1 MVVTPDASA
10 PRPRQVTLAASL
22 VIAGSLLLLASVFE
36 RLATLRSL
44 ESRTSIEQFLS
55 RPPGSDLGLGLESV
69 LDLIRVVAMVGG
81 ALAAAA
87 AILGYHV
94 LKRNKGARIG
104 LAVLA
109 VPLFLTGAT
118 SGGFLATFVAVSIA
132 MLWLP
137 PARDWFT
144 GRSTSSVRPTRS
156 APTAAVPRPGPPQS
170 VSSSPPPWTGFGQG
184 TPYAAVPPARPAQPP
199 RPVRPGAVLAA
210 CVITWACCAAAAMFG
225 LLLLMVLAVDPAGL
239 FTELHRQNPELSR
252 DVSDSMLESTAWVS
266 GIVSVL
272 WSVVSAGLAVL
283 VFRRVRWAAY
293 GLIASAGLVAVLCLA
308 ASLVSPVLVLPGVLA
323 AAAAVLLL
331 QGRAHRWLSG
341 REEPWRPAA

>member
-1 MVVTPDASA
+1 MTPDASA
-10 PRPRQVTLAASL
+10 PRPRQVTLAAAL

-44 ESRTSIEQFLS
+44 DSRTSIQQFLS
-55 RPPGSDLGLGLESV
+55 RPPGSDLGISLESV
-69 LDLIRVVAMVGG
+69 LDLLRVVAMLGG

-94 LKRNKGARIG
+94 LKRNRGARVG

-137 PARDWFT
+137 PAREWFT
-144 GRSTSSVRPTRS
+144 GRSGSPARPERSRAS
-156 APTAAVPRPGPPQS
+156 APATTPGPPQS
-170 VSSSPPPWTGFGQG
+170 VSSSPPPWNGYGRA
-184 TPYAAVPPARPAQPP
+184 TPYAAPPPAHPVQPPQPARP
-199 RPVRPGAVLAA
+199 RAVLVA
-210 CVITWACCAAAAMFG
+210 CVITWACCALAAMFG
-225 LLLLMVLAVDPAGL
+225 LLLVMVMTVDADGL
-239 FTELHRQNPELSR
+239 FTELHRQNPQLTQ
-252 DVSDSMLESTAWVS
+252 DVSDGMLEATAWVS
-266 GIVSVL
+266 GIVAVR

-293 GLIASAGLVAVLCLA
+293 GLVASAGLVALMCLVGSVA
-308 ASLVSPVLVLPGVLA
+308 SPVLVLPGVLA

-331 QGRAHRWLSG
+331 QGPAHRWLSG
-341 REEPWRPAA
+341 REESWRPSA

>member
-1 MVVTPDASA
+1 
-10 PRPRQVTLAASL
+10 VTLAASL

-36 RLATLRSL
+36 RLTTLRSL
-44 ESRTSIEQFLS
+44 ESRTSIQEFLE
-55 RPPGSDLGLGLESV
+55 RPPGSDLGIGLEAV
-69 LDLIRVVAMVGG
+69 LDLLRVVAMVGG
-81 ALAAAA
+81 ALSAAA

-137 PARDWFT
+137 PAREWFT
-144 GRSTSSVRPTRS
+144 GRSASAARPPRS
-156 APTAAVPRPGPPQS
+156 TARAAVPRPGPPQA
-170 VSSSPPPWTGFGQG
+170 VSSSPPPWTGYGQG
-184 TPYAAVPPARPAQPP
+184 TPYAAAPAAPPAAPP
-199 RPVRPGAVLAA
+199 RPVRPGSVLAA
-210 CVITWACCAAAAMFG
+210 CVITWVCCAVAATFG
-225 LLLLMVLAVDPAGL
+225 LLLVLVMTVDADGL
-239 FTELHRQNPELSR
+239 LTELHRQNPQLGR
-252 DVSDSMLESTAWVS
+252 DVSDATLRATAWVS
-266 GIVSVL
+266 GIVAVL

-293 GLIASAGLVAVLCLA
+293 GLVASAGLVAVMCLA
-308 ASLVSPVLVLPGVLA
+308 GSLVSPVLVVPGVLA

-331 QGRAHRWLSG
+331 QTSAQRWLSRRG
-341 REEPWRPAA
+341 EPWRPSA